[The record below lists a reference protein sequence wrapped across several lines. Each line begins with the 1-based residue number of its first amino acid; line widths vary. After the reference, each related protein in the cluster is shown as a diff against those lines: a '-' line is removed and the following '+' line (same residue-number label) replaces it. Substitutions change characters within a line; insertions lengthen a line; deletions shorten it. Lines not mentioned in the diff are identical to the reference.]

1 MPPKK
6 QILSSALRQIITVQ
20 TRTKKKKKMKQS
32 FQKNNT
38 KQNTQN
44 QTKPNQPTTKNDQE
58 MLYGTCSILFVN
70 LVYLSESTEFILKQ

>member
-6 QILSSALRQIITVQ
+6 QILGSALRQIITVQ
-20 TRTKKKKKMKQS
+20 TRTKKKKMKQS